1 MGFQVNSCKQ
11 NSKVKALNHHFVSR
25 LPLYKHNSFYK
36 GLLFPKSLSLLAS
49 SYMGRNKSKW
59 IGIPEVNIEIL
70 KKSENLTANSSKLF
84 SNLLGIN

>member
-1 MGFQVNSCKQ
+1 MILCQDYHCTNRITFIRDYCFQ
-11 NSKVKALNHHFVSR
+11 
-25 LPLYKHNSFYK
+25 
-36 GLLFPKSLSLLAS
+36 KSLSLLAS
-49 SYMGRNKSKW
+49 SYMGRNKTEW